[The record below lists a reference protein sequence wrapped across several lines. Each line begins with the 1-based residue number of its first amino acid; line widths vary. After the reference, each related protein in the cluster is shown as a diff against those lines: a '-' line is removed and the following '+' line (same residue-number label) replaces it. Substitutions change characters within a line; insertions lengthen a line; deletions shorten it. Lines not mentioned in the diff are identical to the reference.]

1 MMMTPSQPHS
11 QVDLT
16 PLRINCSVITV
27 SDTRN
32 PKTDKSGQL
41 IQQLLQDSN
50 HQIQDYVILKD
61 EPDEITKT
69 VKNWGQRSDIDVIIL
84 TGGTGIAPR
93 DTTYDSIEKL
103 LEKTLPGFGELFR
116 FLSYQEIGSRAMAS
130 RAVAG
135 TFQGKL
141 IFSLPGSSH
150 AVRLAM
156 NALILP
162 ELSHLMSQLH
172 PPTSST

>member
-103 LEKTLPGFGELFR
+103 LEKNVTGFWGTVSIPQLSRNWFSRHGISGGCRNFSGKINLF
-116 FLSYQEIGSRAMAS
+116 F
-130 RAVAG
+130 AG
-135 TFQGKL
+135 F
-141 IFSLPGSSH
+141 
-150 AVRLAM
+150 
-156 NALILP
+156 
-162 ELSHLMSQLH
+162 
-172 PPTSST
+172 